1 MANNFFRFKHFNI
14 NQDKCAMKVTT
25 DACLFGAWCAEE
37 IKIQNSKNKIVLD
50 IGTGTGLLSLM
61 IAQQNQIII
70 DAIEI
75 DQDAATQAT
84 ENCSLSKF
92 KDSINIIHSDV
103 LLHER
108 TDYDYIISNPP
119 FYENEL
125 KSSLEI
131 KNIAHHSSNLKW
143 EYLFAILQS
152 KINDNGIFFL
162 LLPMKRIKDIEIL
175 LNKNQLFIIKQVFV
189 RQTFN
194 HQPFRLML
202 MGSKKRSEQLNE
214 YEIAIMNDQNQ
225 YTPEF
230 TRLLKDYYLYL

>member
-1 MANNFFRFKHFNI
+1 
-14 NQDKCAMKVTT
+14 MKVTT

-37 IKIQNSKNKIVLD
+37 IKVQNSTNKIVLD

-61 IAQQNQIII
+61 IAQKNQIKI

-75 DQDAATQAT
+75 DQDAATQAAD
-84 ENCSLSKF
+84 NCSLYKF
-92 KDSINIIHSDV
+92 KDSINVIHSDV

-108 TDYDYIISNPP
+108 IGYDYIISNPP
-119 FYENEL
+119 FYEYEL
-125 KSSLEI
+125 QSSLES

-143 EYLFAILQS
+143 QDLFTILQS
-152 KINDNGIFFL
+152 KMNDNGIFFL
-162 LLPMKRIKDIEIL
+162 LLPIKRIKDIENL
-175 LNKNQLFIIKQVFV
+175 LYKYQLFIVKQVFV

-202 MGSKKRSEQLNE
+202 MGSKKTSEQLYE

-230 TRLLKDYYLYL
+230 TQLLKDYYLNL